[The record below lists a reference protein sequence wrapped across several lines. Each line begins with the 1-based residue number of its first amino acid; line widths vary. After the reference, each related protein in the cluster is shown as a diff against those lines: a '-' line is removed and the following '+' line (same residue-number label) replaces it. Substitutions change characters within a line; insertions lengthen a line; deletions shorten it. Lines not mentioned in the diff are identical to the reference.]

1 MHPINPAGLAAFDL
15 ETTGVDPTTARIVSA
30 SVVRLHGGQPAQR
43 ADWLADP
50 GIEIPDSAA
59 AIHGITTAH
68 ARAHGRPHDVV
79 VAEIVDALRQSWAL
93 GYTVVVYNAAYDLR
107 ILATQYPGF
116 TIDGPVF
123 DPLVVDRAKVRYR
136 PGKRTLE
143 KVAAAYGVVLSGAH
157 DAYADAQAAGQIAHA
172 MLTGEL
178 GYLAASD
185 PVALMHDQREWSY
198 DFQTNMRS
206 WLQSKG
212 RDTSTFTI
220 DEWPIDDAP
229 SSPAFQRTG

>member
-1 MHPINPAGLAAFDL
+1 WGAADRDNPRSSSKNRCANTRRRPQDRVDAHAHDGPAPRRVPAPLPCFPSSPSPQGVPMHPINPAGLAAFDL

-59 AIHGITTAH
+59 AVHGITTAH

-79 VAEIVDALRQSWAL
+79 VAEIVDELPQSWAL

-107 ILATQYPGF
+107 ILATQHPGF

-143 KVAAAYGVVLSGAH
+143 KVAAAYGVALSDAH
-157 DAYADAQAAGQIAHA
+157 DAYADAQAAGQIAH
-172 MLTGEL
+172 
-178 GYLAASD
+178 
-185 PVALMHDQREWSY
+185 
-198 DFQTNMRS
+198 
-206 WLQSKG
+206 
-212 RDTSTFTI
+212 
-220 DEWPIDDAP
+220 
-229 SSPAFQRTG
+229 